1 MPDRAHLREVQYAD
15 DSNFNA
21 RFELHRRYGT
31 GPARFHRWVFDQLRL
46 PPDAAVLELGCGPGH
61 FWEANADR
69 VPAAWRVVLT
79 DFSAGMIAAA
89 GRRLGDRA
97 AYAVADAEALPFA
110 AGGFHAAIA
119 NHMLYHVP
127 DRRRAARELARVLRP
142 DGVLLAATNGADH
155 LRELDELAARWAP
168 DGRIARSGAA
178 FSLENGAEQLMAGFG
193 RVDVLEHRGELVVTE
208 AEPVAAYV
216 RSMTTVDWDVA
227 SLRAE
232 VAELIERH
240 GAFRI
245 RTHAGVFVAGAPIQ
259 SGT

>member
-1 MPDRAHLREVQYAD
+1 MPDRAHLRAVQYVD
-15 DSNFNA
+15 DSRFSA
-21 RFELHRRYGT
+21 RFELHRRFGA
-31 GPARFHRWVFDQLRL
+31 GPARFHAWVFDQLRL
-46 PPDAAVLELGCGPGH
+46 PPDARVLEIGCGPGQ
-61 FWEANADR
+61 FWETNAAR
-69 VPAAWRVVLT
+69 VPAGWRLVLT
-79 DFSAGMIAAA
+79 DFSPGMIAAA

-97 AYAVADAEALPFA
+97 ACAVADAEALPFR
-110 AGGFHAAIA
+110 AGRFHAAIA

-168 DGRIARSGAA
+168 DGRIARSAGA
-178 FSLENGAEQLMAGFG
+178 FSLANGAEQLGAGFG
-193 RVDVLEHRGELVVTE
+193 RVEMLEQRGELVVTE
-208 AEPVAAYV
+208 AEPIAAYV
-216 RSMTTVDWDVA
+216 RSMTSVDWDVEG
-227 SLRAE
+227 LRGEAAA
-232 VAELIERH
+232 VIERE